1 MAQLNK
7 QLNRMQE
14 LAGINVSNP
23 VTKLIEILQQ
33 AIKLADEN
41 IDKADNFDLVDFSQ
55 TLEKYVSELNEI
67 GSFETSMQE

>member
-14 LAGINVSNP
+14 PAGINVSNP

>member
-1 MAQLNK
+1 MNK

>member
-41 IDKADNFDLVDFSQ
+41 IYEADNFDLVDFSQ
-55 TLEKYVSELNEI
+55 TLEKYVDELNEI
-67 GSFETSMQE
+67 GSFETYMQE

>member
-41 IDKADNFDLVDFSQ
+41 IDEADNFDLVDFSQ
-55 TLEKYVSELNEI
+55 TLEKYVGELNEI
-67 GSFETSMQE
+67 GSFETYMQE

>member
-55 TLEKYVSELNEI
+55 TLEKYVGELNEI